1 MSKNLTAMNFYIFG
15 CIMFTFSTIM
25 YYGLILFL
33 LRKPLKLKDEVTN
46 SNCSKRNVNND
57 DDDRYIKL
65 DRFMFVTYMSLFL
78 IFNAVY
84 FLTYL

>member
-1 MSKNLTAMNFYIFG
+1 MSKKLTALNFYIFG

-33 LRKPLKLKDEVTN
+33 LRKPLKVKDEVNN
-46 SNCSKRNVNND
+46 SNCSKRNVDND
-57 DDDRYIKL
+57 YDHYIKS